1 MPHSTAGVHTKLMA
15 ALNTSKPRSSKG
27 VKRKHEDDNDLRAV
41 IESILTNDN
50 GDNSN
55 NDNDNN
61 IGSDDN
67 NSSTIDKLSWVD
79 CWIDQPPGKRG
90 CVSKDTWLGWGK
102 LEIMRVTGITEAQY
116 IRYMVSLS
124 IVLAVWL
131 TDSIF
136 TQKSTHCLCD
146 CYFDVLKGFC
156 KNVRINSTG
165 FAIIVKEVCLIL
177 CHSLSIISI
186 C

>member
-1 MPHSTAGVHTKLMA
+1 MA
-15 ALNTSKPRSSKG
+15 MLNTSKPRSSKG
-27 VKRKHEDDNDLRAV
+27 VKRKHDDDNDLCAV
-41 IESILTNDN
+41 IESILTNDD

-55 NDNDNN
+55 NDNDDN

-67 NSSTIDKLSWVD
+67 NSGAIDKPSWVD
-79 CWIDQPPGKRG
+79 CWIDQPPGERG
-90 CVSKDTWLGWGK
+90 RVSKDAWLGWGK
-102 LEIMRVTGITEAQY
+102 PEIMRVTGITEAQY

-124 IVLAVWL
+124 IILAVQL

-136 TQKSTHCLCD
+136 TQKSAHRLCD
-146 CYFDVLKGFC
+146 HYFNVLKGFR

-165 FAIIVKEVCLIL
+165 FAIIVKEVRLIL